1 MGTPWRWRRPNAPE
15 RWCEIYDALCL
26 LLEYAMLAT
35 AATCGATLI
44 PTLTEK

>member
-1 MGTPWRWRRPNAPE
+1 
-15 RWCEIYDALCL
+15 LCL
-26 LLEYAMLAT
+26 LHEYAMLAT